1 MHQNWNDQQEKKVEN
16 FRVFELHSV
25 VEFVKNT
32 NLWIIASSNFYIF
45 SVLTVGLNIWNQNKS
60 LTFALQNKFINMKN
74 GLIILL
80 SIFTLATLQAQKN
93 KLNLIVGTYTK
104 SCDSKGIYVYEFDS
118 KTGDFKLK
126 NNTENIINPSYLAIS
141 NDGKFVYSV
150 SENDKKSSVSAFAFN
165 SKSGKLD
172 LMNHQNPNGLN
183 PCYIINDEVN
193 VITAN
198 YSSGNISVLGKNNDG
213 SIGEVKQVVQ
223 HTGKGIN
230 AMRQEAP
237 HAHMV
242 CFSPD
247 KKYVLAN
254 DLGTDNVYVYQYNP
268 NGGNEILKLKSRMDV
283 KSGSGPRHLIFSKNG
298 KQVYLLQELDGTI
311 TSFTYADGILNK
323 VSETTV
329 VASDF
334 KGDISAADIHISPD
348 GKFLY
353 ATNRGTAND
362 ISAFKI
368 SRNGKLKFVQKIS
381 TLGKG
386 PRNFTIDPTGN
397 FLLVGHQYTNDIVI
411 FKRNKKT
418 GLLTDTG
425 KKIELCSP
433 VCLVF
438 TKI

>member
-1 MHQNWNDQQEKKVEN
+1 
-16 FRVFELHSV
+16 
-25 VEFVKNT
+25 
-32 NLWIIASSNFYIF
+32 
-45 SVLTVGLNIWNQNKS
+45 
-60 LTFALQNKFINMKN
+60 MKN
-74 GLIILL
+74 SLVILL
-80 SIFTLATLQAQKN
+80 FIFTLVSLQAQEN

-118 KTGDFKLK
+118 KTGNFSLK
-126 NNTENIINPSYLAIS
+126 NNTENIFNPSYLTVS
-141 NDGKFVYSV
+141 DDNKFVYSV
-150 SENDKKSSVSAFAFN
+150 SENDKKSSVSAFGFN

-172 LMNHQNPNGLN
+172 FINYQNPNGLN
-183 PCYIINDEVN
+183 PCYIINDDKN

-198 YSSGNISVLGKNNDG
+198 YSSGSISVLGKNNDG
-213 SIGEVKQVVQ
+213 SIGEVKQLVQ
-223 HTGKGIN
+223 HTGKSIN
-230 AMRQEAP
+230 AKRQEAP

-242 CFSPD
+242 YFSPD

-254 DLGTDNVYVYQYNP
+254 DLGTDKVYVYLYNP
-268 NGGNEILKLKSRMDV
+268 NSATEVLQLKSKIDV
-283 KSGSGPRHLIFSKNG
+283 KPGSGPRHLTFSKDG
-298 KQVYLLQELDGTI
+298 KFVYLLQELYGTI
-311 TSFTYADGILNK
+311 TSFSYADGILNK

-334 KGDISAADIHISPD
+334 IGDIGAADIHISPD

-362 ISAFKI
+362 ISVFKTFKK
-368 SRNGKLKFVQKIS
+368 GKLKLVQRTS

-411 FKRNKKT
+411 FKRDKET
-418 GLLTDTG
+418 GSLTDTG

>member
-1 MHQNWNDQQEKKVEN
+1 MLFKAKI
-16 FRVFELHSV
+16 
-25 VEFVKNT
+25 T
-32 NLWIIASSNFYIF
+32 
-45 SVLTVGLNIWNQNKS
+45 T
-60 LTFALQNKFINMKN
+60 MKN
-74 GLIILL
+74 SLVILL
-80 SIFTLATLQAQKN
+80 FIFTLVSLQAQEN

-118 KTGDFKLK
+118 KTGNFSLK
-126 NNTENIINPSYLAIS
+126 NNTENIFNPSYLTVS
-141 NDGKFVYSV
+141 DDNKFVYSV
-150 SENDKKSSVSAFAFN
+150 SENDKKSSVSAFGFN

-172 LMNHQNPNGLN
+172 FINYQNPNGLN
-183 PCYIINDEVN
+183 PCYIINDDKN

-198 YSSGNISVLGKNNDG
+198 YSSGSISVLGKNNDG
-213 SIGEVKQVVQ
+213 SIGEVKQLVQ
-223 HTGKGIN
+223 HSGKSVN
-230 AMRQEAP
+230 AKRQEAP

-242 CFSPD
+242 HFSPD

-254 DLGTDNVYVYQYNP
+254 DLGTDKVYVYQYNP
-268 NGGNEILKLKSRMDV
+268 NSATEVLQLKSKIDV
-283 KSGSGPRHLIFSKNG
+283 KPGSGPRHLTFSKDG
-298 KQVYLLQELDGTI
+298 KFVYLLQELDGTI
-311 TSFTYADGILNK
+311 TSFSYADGILNK

-334 KGDISAADIHISPD
+334 IGDIGAADIHISPD

-362 ISAFKI
+362 ISVFKTFKK
-368 SRNGKLKFVQKIS
+368 GKLKLVQRTS

-411 FKRNKKT
+411 FKRDKKT
-418 GLLTDTG
+418 GSLTATG

>member
-1 MHQNWNDQQEKKVEN
+1 MKKTVT
-16 FRVFELHSV
+16 VLLSV
-25 VEFVKNT
+25 
-32 NLWIIASSNFYIF
+32 
-45 SVLTVGLNIWNQNKS
+45 
-60 LTFALQNKFINMKN
+60 FALATIQAQENKF
-74 GLIILL
+74 
-80 SIFTLATLQAQKN
+80 
-93 KLNLIVGTYTK
+93 NLVVGTYTK
-104 SCDSKGIYVYEFDS
+104 PCDSKGIYVYEFDS
-118 KTGDFKLK
+118 NTGNFSLK
-126 NNTENIINPSYLAIS
+126 SNTENIFNPSYLS
-141 NDGKFVYSV
+141 VSSDNKFVYSV
-150 SENDKKSSVSAFAFN
+150 SENDKKSSVSAFGFD

-172 LMNHQNPNGLN
+172 FINYQNPNGLN
-183 PCYIINDEVN
+183 PCYIINDDKN

-198 YSSGNISVLGKNNDG
+198 YSSGNISVLGIKSDG

-223 HTGKGIN
+223 HTGKSIN
-230 AMRQEAP
+230 TKRQEAP

-242 CFSPD
+242 YFSPD

-254 DLGTDNVYVYQYNP
+254 DLGTDKIYVYQYNS
-268 NGGNEILKLKSRMDV
+268 NSAMEVLTLKSSIDL
-283 KSGSGPRHLIFSKNG
+283 KPGSGPRHLIFSKDG
-298 KQVYLLQELDGTI
+298 KQVYLLQEMDGTI
-311 TSFTYADGILNK
+311 TSFNYAKGMLKK

-334 KGDISAADIHISPD
+334 KGDIGAADIHISPD

-368 SRNGKLKFVQKIS
+368 LKKGKLEFVQRTS

-386 PRNFTIDPTGN
+386 PRNFNIDPTGN
-397 FLLVGHQYTNDIVI
+397 FLLVGHQYTNEIVI
-411 FKRNKKT
+411 FKRDKKT
-418 GLLTDTG
+418 GSLTATG

>member
-1 MHQNWNDQQEKKVEN
+1 MKK
-16 FRVFELHSV
+16 
-25 VEFVKNT
+25 
-32 NLWIIASSNFYIF
+32 
-45 SVLTVGLNIWNQNKS
+45 TV
-60 LTFALQNKFINMKN
+60 T
-74 GLIILL
+74 ILL
-80 SIFTLATLQAQKN
+80 SVFALTAIQAQKN
-93 KLNLIVGTYTK
+93 KLNLVVGTYTK
-104 SCDSKGIYVYEFDS
+104 PCDSKGIYVYEFDS
-118 KTGDFKLK
+118 KTGEFSLK
-126 NNTENIINPSYLAIS
+126 NNTENIINPSYLTVS
-141 NDGKFVYSV
+141 SDNKFVYSV
-150 SENDKKSSVSAFAFN
+150 SENDKKSSVSAFGYN
-165 SKSGKLD
+165 SESGKLD
-172 LMNHQNPNGLN
+172 FINYQNPNGLN
-183 PCYIINDEVN
+183 PCYVINDEKN

-213 SIGEVKQVVQ
+213 SIGEVKQIVQ
-223 HTGKGIN
+223 HTGKSIN
-230 AMRQEAP
+230 ANRQEAP

-242 CFSPD
+242 YFSPD

-254 DLGTDNVYVYQYNP
+254 DLGTDKVYLYQNNP
-268 NGGNEILKLKSRMDV
+268 NSATEVLTLKSSIDV
-283 KSGSGPRHLIFSKNG
+283 KPGSGPRHLIFSKNG
-298 KQVYLLQELDGTI
+298 KYVYVLQELDGTI
-311 TSFTYADGILNK
+311 TSFSYADGILAK

-334 KGDISAADIHISPD
+334 KGDIGAADIHISPD

-368 SRNGKLKFVQKIS
+368 LKNGKLDFVQRTS

-386 PRNFTIDPTGN
+386 PRNFNIDPSGN

-411 FKRNKKT
+411 FKRDKKS
-418 GLLTDTG
+418 GMLTNSG

>member
-1 MHQNWNDQQEKKVEN
+1 MKK
-16 FRVFELHSV
+16 LY
-25 VEFVKNT
+25 T
-32 NLWIIASSNFYIF
+32 
-45 SVLTVGLNIWNQNKS
+45 
-60 LTFALQNKFINMKN
+60 
-74 GLIILL
+74 ILL
-80 SIFTLATLQAQKN
+80 SILALTTIQAQEN

-104 SCDSKGIYVYEFDS
+104 SCESKGIYVYEFDS
-118 KTGDFKLK
+118 KTGDFSLK
-126 NNTENIINPSYLAIS
+126 NNTENIINPSYLTVS
-141 NDGKFVYSV
+141 TDNKFVYSV
-150 SENDKKSSVSAFAFN
+150 NEIEKKGAVSSFKFD

-172 LMNHQNPNGLN
+172 FLN
-183 PCYIINDEVN
+183 SQEAKAQGPCYIINDDKF

-198 YSSGNISVLGKNNDG
+198 YSSGSITVFGKNADG
-213 SIGEVKQVVQ
+213 SITEVKQVVQ
-223 HTGKGIN
+223 HTGKSIN
-230 AMRQEAP
+230 ANRQATP

-242 CFSPD
+242 YFSPD

-254 DLGTDNVYVYQYNP
+254 DLGTDKVYSYQYNA
-268 NGGNEILKLKSRMDV
+268 NSTTEVLTLKSSIDI
-283 KSGSGPRHLIFSKNG
+283 KPGSGPRHLIFSKDG
-298 KQVYLLQELDGTI
+298 KYVYLLQELDGTL
-311 TSFTYADGILNK
+311 TSFSYANGVLKK

-334 KGDISAADIHISPD
+334 KGDTGAADIHVSPD

-368 SRNGKLKFVQKIS
+368 LKNGKLEFVQRTS

-386 PRNFTIDPTGN
+386 PRNFNIDPTGN

-411 FKRNKKT
+411 FKRDKKT
-418 GLLTDTG
+418 GSLTTTG